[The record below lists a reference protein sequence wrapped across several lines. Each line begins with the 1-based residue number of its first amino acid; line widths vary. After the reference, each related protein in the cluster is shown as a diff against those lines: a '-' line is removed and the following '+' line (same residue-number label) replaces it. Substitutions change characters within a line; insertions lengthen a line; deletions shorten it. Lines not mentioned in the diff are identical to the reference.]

1 MGETMD
7 AKIISDEEALG
18 KCTWCGKRID
28 EESPVYG
35 FGIKFRPSVDL
46 SEFEGKIIELSILT
60 QSKNVP
66 MMITTEGSEA
76 KEDGHDAMFM
86 TCSNDCG
93 KKMRDI
99 LIKEKSIGDMIEG
112 VNSLN

>member
-1 MGETMD
+1 MD
-7 AKIISDEEALG
+7 ARIISDEEALG
-18 KCTWCGKRID
+18 KCAGCGKRID

-35 FGIKFRPSVDL
+35 LGIKFRPSVDL

-60 QSKNVP
+60 QNKNVP
-66 MMITTEGSEA
+66 MVVTTEGSEA

>member
-1 MGETMD
+1 MD
-7 AKIISDEEALG
+7 ARIIKDEEALG
-18 KCTWCGKRID
+18 KCAWCGNRID

-60 QSKNVP
+60 QNKNVP

-76 KEDGHDAMFM
+76 KESGHDAMFM
-86 TCSNDCG
+86 TCSNECN
-93 KKMRDI
+93 KEMRDI
-99 LIKEKSIGDMIEG
+99 LIKEKSIGDMFEE
-112 VNSLN
+112 VNSLNN